1 MKVLEINSISKEE
14 GYIYYRNKYN
24 GNAVLDIMS
33 QQVTFPVKF
42 TIEVN
47 PLGKRTIELEPLPA
61 SLNYPVMPVA
71 KSLKLFIDDLYKQG
85 ALPQV

>member
-33 QQVTFPVKF
+33 QQVTVPVKF

-61 SLNYPVMPVA
+61 SLNYPVMPVT